1 MGSRKLKPLKLE
13 KNDGTGKWR
22 KAAVFD
28 NWENDLR
35 DILKVGDLDP
45 ESEDAMIWLGWQ
57 LEGDAKILHASFRRN
72 SATS

>member
-22 KAAVFD
+22 KAIVFE

-35 DILKVGDLDP
+35 DIWKVGDLDP
-45 ESEDAMIWLGWQ
+45 ESEDAMSWLGCQ
-57 LEGDAKILHASFRRN
+57 LEEDAKILYASFR
-72 SATS
+72 